1 MCCLLTTDTDERGR
15 RYLSLPCHC
24 DTMALS
30 TRTQFAVTALV
41 ALGLVVPLTALLT
54 PPDPFTQ
61 LLVAGA
67 LAVGA
72 TALAYALSYGGGYRT
87 LSSLANR

>member
-1 MCCLLTTDTDERGR
+1 
-15 RYLSLPCHC
+15 
-24 DTMALS
+24 MALS

>member
-1 MCCLLTTDTDERGR
+1 
-15 RYLSLPCHC
+15 
-24 DTMALS
+24 MALS

-61 LLVAGA
+61 LLAAGA
-67 LAVGA
+67 LAVAG
-72 TALAYALSYGGGYRT
+72 TVLAYALSYGGGYRA